1 MLALLSKSAGRL
13 PPHFPTQFGSVK
25 GQRAVMKAVTVF
37 VIFSIAVAF
46 SLDAAEFE
54 AEREDSDSVQDNAP
68 DNNPPTGGTCSCRCP
83 DVCEGS
89 GLPGAGSAAT
99 VHAADYGSHL
109 DLPGEYHAFYLFS
122 CHFILSNYFKCK
134 TCSYCNNS
142 KYFRA
147 KINDNFST
155 M

>member
-1 MLALLSKSAGRL
+1 MLALLSNSAGRL
-13 PPHFPTQFGSVK
+13 PPHFPTQVGSVK

-99 VHAADYGSHL
+99 VHAADYGSRL
-109 DLPGEYHAFYLFS
+109 DLPGEYHAFNFIFMPFYFVQLELKNMQSLFS
-122 CHFILSNYFKCK
+122 CKILMIIFLP
-134 TCSYCNNS
+134 CN
-142 KYFRA
+142 
-147 KINDNFST
+147 
-155 M
+155 